1 MSVLELEKPEQKE
14 QSLEDQSVK
23 DTVLGLLD
31 RLPDDVTWERLEY
44 HLYVLKAIW
53 EGDQDSKAGRVI
65 SDSEMRQRMQ
75 RWFK

>member
-1 MSVLELEKPEQKE
+1 MSVLELEKPKRKE
-14 QSLEDQSVK
+14 QAHEDLSVK
-23 DTVLGLLD
+23 DTIRDMLD

-65 SDSEMRQRMQ
+65 SDSEMRQRMR